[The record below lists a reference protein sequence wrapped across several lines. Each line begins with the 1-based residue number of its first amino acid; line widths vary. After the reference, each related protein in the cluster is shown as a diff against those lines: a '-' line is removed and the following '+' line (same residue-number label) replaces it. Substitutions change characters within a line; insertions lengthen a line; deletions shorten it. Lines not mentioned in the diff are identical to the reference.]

1 MALANSLV
9 RLRGWWLHHER
20 SETDSPASLPMGR
33 AGSYCCG
40 FDSTLSSILRQVS
53 RNENSISALSAK
65 HRKNRL
71 ESCGMSWIEGW
82 IIGNELL
89 LAWLVISSPFAVLVG
104 LFIKSG
110 SWK

>member
-1 MALANSLV
+1 MPFA
-9 RLRGWWLHHER
+9 GD
-20 SETDSPASLPMGR
+20 SESTGAFCGAGGFITSAGKLTHQRASQGVAPVPSV
-33 AGSYCCG
+33 AGL
-40 FDSTLSSILRQVS
+40 TH
-53 RNENSISALSAK
+53 AK

-110 SWK
+110 AWK

>member
-1 MALANSLV
+1 VELQSH
-9 RLRGWWLHHER
+9 RR
-20 SETDSPASLPMGR
+20 
-33 AGSYCCG
+33 
-40 FDSTLSSILRQVS
+40 VS
-53 RNENSISALSAK
+53 RNENSVSALSAT
-65 HRKNRL
+65 KNRL

-89 LAWLVISSPFAVLVG
+89 LAWLVISSPFAVLVM

>member
-1 MALANSLV
+1 MTRQRASQGVAPVPSV
-9 RLRGWWLHHER
+9 ARLTHFRL
-20 SETDSPASLPMGR
+20 PA
-33 AGSYCCG
+33 AA
-40 FDSTLSSILRQVS
+40 
-53 RNENSISALSAK
+53 SALSAK
-65 HRKNRL
+65 HQKNRL

-110 SWK
+110 AWK